1 MNKKEEGQILDL
13 TKVVY
18 ELKGLVEQGREEN
31 KEAHR
36 KTDEHFEK
44 LNGTVEKHSTFIDSM
59 KGGLK
64 LSAWLLGSGIV
75 VTLIYIFII

>member
-1 MNKKEEGQILDL
+1 
-13 TKVVY
+13 
-18 ELKGLVEQGREEN
+18 
-31 KEAHR
+31 
-36 KTDEHFEK
+36 
-44 LNGTVEKHSTFIDSM
+44 M